1 VTAPLLELRGV
12 GHAYGGRVVLAGV
25 DLTLAGGRT
34 LGLLGPNGSGKS
46 TLLRCIAGLLR
57 PRVGQVLV
65 DGRESVELP
74 PAERARVAYAGH
86 RPLLWGGLSARENLV
101 LCAGLYG
108 LPAELAETALAAADL
123 VAQAERPAAALSQG
137 QRQRLALARALLPSP
152 ALLVLDEPHS
162 GLDEASVARLDA
174 LLQAAR
180 GSMTLVIATHER
192 ARAEQ
197 LCDELLQLE
206 VLP

>member
-1 VTAPLLELRGV
+1 MTAPRLELHGV
-12 GHAYGGRVVLAGV
+12 GHAYGGRVVLADVDYALAPGRSLGV
-25 DLTLAGGRT
+25 
-34 LGLLGPNGSGKS
+34 LGPNGSGKS

-57 PRVGQVLV
+57 PRAGAVLV
-65 DGRESVELP
+65 DGHESCELP
-74 PAERARVAYAGH
+74 PAERARIAYAGH

-108 LPAELAETALAAADL
+108 LAAERVEAALAAADL
-123 VAQAERPAAALSQG
+123 AEQAARPAASLSQG

-174 LLQAAR
+174 LLQSAH
-180 GSMTLVIATHER
+180 GSVTLVLATHEH
-192 ARAEQ
+192 ARAER
-197 LCDELLQLE
+197 LCDELLHVE
-206 VLP
+206 VRR